1 MGKTVLLL
9 NDRLCGGGAEQVLQ
23 RVASDLAARG
33 ASLTIYAAEGTQAEL
48 AAHYPAGTRFRRYP
62 FWEGESRRFSPR
74 WFWQRVCRVLYE
86 RVLLRLRRWDR
97 VVAMK
102 EGPCMRLAFRLRA
115 DKKLAWVHTDYKT
128 LRWTHWHFHSDEE
141 ERACMASF
149 DAVVCVSE
157 TVRRGVT
164 ETVGDPG
171 NLRVLYNP
179 IDADAIRAKAAQRPA
194 DAEKPAGGP
203 LFVAVGRLTA
213 GKRYDLLLDVCREL
227 SSEHRFTLWIV
238 GGGEEETALRAQL
251 AASGCSNLRLLG
263 QRENPYPYIAQADWL
278 LSASE
283 SESYGLTEQEAL
295 ILGVPVLACA
305 CGGVAESLDTRFG
318 ILCSLEREALL
329 AALRRVLE
337 EPALHEARAEAIAR
351 DYDRGALWA
360 PRLAA
365 IRAAILDESTK
376 RKPNTP

>member
-1 MGKTVLLL
+1 
-9 NDRLCGGGAEQVLQ
+9 
-23 RVASDLAARG
+23 
-33 ASLTIYAAEGTQAEL
+33 
-48 AAHYPAGTRFRRYP
+48 
-62 FWEGESRRFSPR
+62 
-74 WFWQRVCRVLYE
+74 
-86 RVLLRLRRWDR
+86 
-97 VVAMK
+97 
-102 EGPCMRLAFRLRA
+102 
-115 DKKLAWVHTDYKT
+115 
-128 LRWTHWHFHSDEE
+128 
-141 ERACMASF
+141 MASF

-283 SESYGLTEQEAL
+283 SESYGLTVQEAL

-329 AALRRVLE
+329 PALRRVLE

-351 DYDRGALWA
+351 DYDRDALWA

>member
-1 MGKTVLLL
+1 MGKKILLL

-23 RVASDLAARG
+23 RVAADLAAHG
-33 ASLTIYAAEGTQAEL
+33 ASLTIYAPAGSREEL
-48 AAHYPAGTRFRRYP
+48 ARYYPAGTRFRRYP

-74 WFWQRVCRVLYE
+74 WFWQRACRVLFE

-102 EGPCMRLAFRLRA
+102 EGPCMRLASRLRA
-115 DKKLAWVHTDYKT
+115 EKKLAWVHTDYKT
-128 LRWTHWHFHSDEE
+128 LRWTHWHFRSDAE

-179 IDADAIRAKAAQRPA
+179 IDADAIRARAAQRPA
-194 DAEKPAGGP
+194 DAEKPAEGP
-203 LFVAVGRLTA
+203 LFVAVGRLA
-213 GKRYDLLLDVCREL
+213 PGKRYGLLLDVCREL
-227 SSEHRFTLWIV
+227 SAEHRFTLWII

-251 AASGCSNLRLLG
+251 AAADCPNLRLLG
-263 QRENPYPYIAQADWL
+263 ARENPYPYIAQADWL

-283 SESYGLTEQEAL
+283 SESYGLTVQEAL

-305 CGGVAESLDTRFG
+305 CGGVAESLDERFG
-318 ILCSLEREALL
+318 VLCPLGREELL

-337 EPALHEARAEAIAR
+337 EPSLRDRCAEAVAR
-351 DYDRGALWA
+351 DYDRDALWA

-365 IRAAILDESTK
+365 IRSAILDSF
-376 RKPNTP
+376 